1 MQSPPNDGFQEKAFS
16 APGMSREAGESTW
29 AFLGRVKK
37 GPWKLTAF
45 AWFFQVASLVIGLAS
60 FLGRLS

>member
-45 AWFFQVASLVIGLAS
+45 AWFFQAVQ
-60 FLGRLS
+60 